1 MRLRITRLAGG
12 LIDSREDTA
21 PPTPH
26 WALSAGGR
34 VRAGGGRWGR
44 GRALRP
50 SPPGRGTELLYKMAA
65 AALLRWA
72 GPGLCHSAWGLP
84 FGKGLRLRLSLS
96 RGSGGKGGDGWLYFP
111 LRDRNT
117 LRVHGPEAEP
127 FLLGLLTNELPR
139 PGLGGGAESPAP
151 APARA
156 HYAHFLN
163 VKGRTLYDVI
173 LYRLHES
180 QEEEPD
186 FLLEFDN
193 SVSGDFQNHLKLY
206 KIRRKVSISPCPD
219 LSLWAILPQTAA
231 EGLAMPLLEKG
242 CKPMVLTPDPRA
254 ACMGW
259 RLIIQKEDMAQE
271 VVPTTQIRSTK
282 DYHRYRYQKGI
293 PEGIKDLPPGVAL
306 PLESNLAFMNG
317 VSFTKG
323 CYIGQELTARTQHM
337 GVIRKRLFPIRFSD
351 SIAAED
357 ISAGASVLT
366 ESGKQ
371 VGKYRAGEDNVGI
384 ALLRSEKVKMPLHIK
399 TSEGH
404 QVNIVPS
411 VPDWWPKVNK

>member
-1 MRLRITRLAGG
+1 MKGQFPIPNS
-12 LIDSREDTA
+12 D
-21 PPTPH
+21 H
-26 WALSAGGR
+26 
-34 VRAGGGRWGR
+34 
-44 GRALRP
+44 
-50 SPPGRGTELLYKMAA
+50 KH
-65 AALLRWA
+65 
-72 GPGLCHSAWGLP
+72 LC
-84 FGKGLRLRLSLS
+84 
-96 RGSGGKGGDGWLYFP
+96 
-111 LRDRNT
+111 
-117 LRVHGPEAEP
+117 
-127 FLLGLLTNELPR
+127 
-139 PGLGGGAESPAP
+139 
-151 APARA
+151 RA
-156 HYAHFLN
+156 HYVPDTTVVSSFDPQSN
-163 VKGRTLYDVI
+163 SV
-173 LYRLHES
+173 RLHES